1 MERLNSGTMVH
12 TYFIVFQQ
20 QQDWDSQSIL
30 VNWGVCYLASLSIA
44 VLRLVS
50 HDYRVGFFD
59 GKPVLQRSI
68 SWMLTSVLISGQF
81 FMNSQMLS
89 AFFTFFLLVRDAKV
103 ALQMQILNPVFADII
118 FYFLV
123 SEIKSLLSV

>member
-1 MERLNSGTMVH
+1 M
-12 TYFIVFQQ
+12 
-20 QQDWDSQSIL
+20 
-30 VNWGVCYLASLSIA
+30 
-44 VLRLVS
+44 
-50 HDYRVGFFD
+50 
-59 GKPVLQRSI
+59 
-68 SWMLTSVLISGQF
+68 TSVLISGQF
-81 FMNSQMLS
+81 FMNSQMPY